1 MILAVGNI
9 VGPQF
14 FLDRQAPTYALGIG
28 SMLCAF
34 ALMAATG
41 MAYYV
46 LCSVENKRRD
56 AQYGKAHETIDAGL
70 EAEKNDQTDGQNPN
84 FRYTY

>member
-1 MILAVGNI
+1 
-9 VGPQF
+9 
-14 FLDRQAPTYALGIG
+14 
-28 SMLCAF
+28 MLCAF

-46 LCSVENKRRD
+46 LCAVENKRRD
-56 AQYGKAHETIDAGL
+56 TQYGKAQETVDAGL
-70 EAEKNDQTDGQNPN
+70 EAERNDQTDGQNPN